1 MPPRSA
7 RSAARA
13 TPPRSRSAGANYS
26 NLCTTFGVR
35 ARLARAV
42 ATSTRAG
49 AGAVGVFEAAATAAL
64 DGFAGGGGGGGNGG
78 DELLR
83 RSYRPPLTLTQ
94 LTPRG
99 VLLLPHGGERI
110 ERTAE
115 PAAADATDG
124 EVVARRSCWRAS
136 SRSVASPLTRLKR
149 ARCAASCSCSSR
161 MAARRPAVS
170 CHSCAV
176 ALKVPERRCCHER
189 TSGLR

>member
-13 TPPRSRSAGANYS
+13 TPPRSHSAGANYS
-26 NLCTTFGVR
+26 NLCTTVGVR

-64 DGFAGGGGGGGNGG
+64 GGFAGGGGGGGDGD
-78 DELLR
+78 DELLW
-83 RSYRPPLTLTQ
+83 RSYRSPLTLTQ

-115 PAAADATDG
+115 PAADATDG

-136 SRSVASPLTRLKR
+136 SRSVASPLARLER

-161 MAARRPAVS
+161 KAARRPAAS
-170 CHSCAV
+170 YHSCAV